1 MSNSK
6 PEIRIVED
14 PKELATVAADE
25 FKRLANEAVQNKG
38 SFNVALS
45 GGSTPKVMFDLLSTD
60 P

>member
-14 PKELATVAADE
+14 PKELATVAADK